1 MRLCVSLLLA
11 CSLVSAEVHTLSL
24 RQAAARALAQNPDVL
39 MARLDE
45 QKAAQQV
52 RIARDPFVPKV
63 YAGSGLAYSYGF
75 PMSIEGAAPSVVQAR
90 AVSSLYNRS
99 KTYALA
105 QTKEQARGMSFLT
118 QTRGEDA
125 VLRTIE
131 LWLDAEHAARSLEAA
146 EAQVETARKLEV
158 IARNRV
164 EGGAELPI
172 EARKALLETAKAR
185 QRAQAFDADR
195 ELLEATLA
203 NVLGYEPGDR
213 VRPVPGERPLPD
225 VPASEA
231 DARAEAWKQSK
242 ELRKLES
249 DLMARE
255 LEGRSARATRLPT
268 LDLVAQYG
276 LFAKFNNYDEY
287 FNRFQRNNA
296 QLGLSITVPL
306 FLGPA
311 AQAQATQA
319 SIETTRLRTQ
329 IQATRN
335 RIALD
340 VDEDFLVLKRA
351 QTALEVS
358 RLDLDVARDSLGVLL
373 KRHEMGEGTLGDVEA
388 ARRLESEKWLAWLG
402 AQHQIERAR
411 FALLHRTGAL
421 LAAVQ

>member
-1 MRLCVSLLLA
+1 MRLCASLLLA
-11 CSLVSAEVHTLSL
+11 CTFLSAEVHNLSL
-24 RQAAARALAQNPDVL
+24 RQAATRALAQNPDVL

-45 QKAAQQV
+45 QKAAQQI
-52 RIARDPFVPKV
+52 RIARDPFIPKV

-75 PMSIEGAAPSVVQAR
+75 PMSIEGSAPSVVQAR
-90 AVSSLYNRS
+90 AVSSVYNRS
-99 KTYALA
+99 KTYAVA
-105 QTKEQARGMSFLT
+105 QSKEQARGMGFVT

-131 LWLDAEHAARSLEAA
+131 LWLDAEHAARSAEAA
-146 EAQVETARKLEV
+146 AAQVEAARKLEV

-172 EARKALLETAKAR
+172 EVRKAVLETAKAA
-185 QRAQAFDADR
+185 QRAQSFLADR
-195 ELLEATLA
+195 ELLEAMLA

-213 VRPVPGERPLPD
+213 VRPVPGERALPE
-225 VPASEA
+225 VPQNEA
-231 DARAEAWKQSK
+231 AARAEAWKQSK

-249 DLMARE
+249 DLMATE
-255 LEGRSARATRLPT
+255 LQARSARATRLPT

-296 QLGLSITVPL
+296 QLGVSITVPL
-306 FLGPA
+306 FVGA
-311 AQAQATQA
+311 AARAQATQA
-319 SIETTRLRTQ
+319 TLQTARLRTE
-329 IQATRN
+329 IQAARN
-335 RIALD
+335 RIALG
-340 VDEDFLVLKRA
+340 VDEDFLLLRRA

-358 RLDLDVARDSLGVLL
+358 RLDLDVARESLSVLL
-373 KRHEMGEGTLGDVEA
+373 KRHEMGEGSLADVEA
-388 ARRLESEKWLAWLG
+388 ARRLESEKWIAWLG

-421 LAAVQ
+421 LATIQ

>member
-1 MRLCVSLLLA
+1 MRLCASLLLA
-11 CSLVSAEVHTLSL
+11 CTFLSAEVHNLSL
-24 RQAAARALAQNPDVL
+24 RQAATRALAQNPDVL

-45 QKAAQQV
+45 QKAALQI
-52 RIARDPFVPKV
+52 RIARDPFIPKV

-75 PMSIEGAAPSVVQAR
+75 PMSIEGSAPSVVQAR
-90 AVSSLYNRS
+90 AVSSVYNRS

-105 QTKEQARGMSFLT
+105 QSKEQARGMGFVT

-131 LWLDAEHAARSLEAA
+131 LWLDAEHAARSAEAA
-146 EAQVETARKLEV
+146 VAQVEAARKLEV

-172 EARKALLETAKAR
+172 EVRKAVLETAKSA
-185 QRAQAFDADR
+185 QRAQSFQADR

-213 VRPVPGERPLPD
+213 VRPVPGERALPE
-225 VPASEA
+225 VPQNEA
-231 DARAEAWKQSK
+231 AARAEAWKQSK

-249 DLMARE
+249 DLMATE
-255 LEGRSARATRLPT
+255 LQTRSARATRLPT

-276 LFAKFNNYDEY
+276 LFARFNNYDEY

-296 QLGLSITVPL
+296 QLGVSITVPL
-306 FLGPA
+306 FLGAA

-319 SIETTRLRTQ
+319 ALQTARLRTE
-329 IQATRN
+329 IQAARN
-335 RIALD
+335 RIALG
-340 VDEDFLVLKRA
+340 VDEDFLLLRRA

-358 RLDLDVARDSLGVLL
+358 RLDLDVARESLSVLL
-373 KRHEMGEGTLGDVEA
+373 KRHEMGEGSLADVEA
-388 ARRLESEKWLAWLG
+388 ARRLESEKWIAWLG
-402 AQHQIERAR
+402 AQHQFERAR
-411 FALLHRTGAL
+411 FALLHRTGGL
-421 LAAVQ
+421 LAAIQ

>member
-1 MRLCVSLLLA
+1 MRLCALLLLA
-11 CSLVSAEVHTLSL
+11 RCVLPGEVHDLSL

-52 RIARDPFVPKV
+52 RVARDPFIPKV

-75 PMSIEGAAPSVVQAR
+75 PMSIEGSAPSVVQAR
-90 AVSSLYNRS
+90 AVSSVFNRS
-99 KTYALA
+99 KTHALE
-105 QTKEQARGMSFLT
+105 QSKEQARGMTFVT
-118 QTRGEDA
+118 QSRGEDA

-131 LWLDAEHAARSLEAA
+131 LWLDAEHAARSAEAA
-146 EAQVETARKLEV
+146 AAQVETARKLEV

-172 EARKALLETAKAR
+172 EARKAVLETAKAR
-185 QRAQAFDADR
+185 QRAQGFEADR

-203 NVLGYEPGDR
+203 NVLGYAPGDR

-225 VPASEA
+225 VPPSEEVA
-231 DARAEAWKQSK
+231 RDAAWKQSK

-249 DLMARE
+249 DLAASE
-255 LEGRSARATRLPT
+255 WDARSARAARLPT

-276 LFAKFNNYDEY
+276 LFAKFNNYNEY

-296 QLGLSITVPL
+296 QLGVSITMPL

-319 SIETTRLRTQ
+319 TLQATRLRTQ
-329 IQATRN
+329 IQAARS
-335 RIALD
+335 RIALG
-340 VDEDFLVLKRA
+340 VDEDFLVLRRA
-351 QTALEVS
+351 QTAVEVS
-358 RLDLDVARDSLGVLL
+358 RLDLDVARESLSVLL
-373 KRHEMGEGTLGDVEA
+373 KRHEMGEGSLAEVEA
-388 ARRLESEKWLAWLG
+388 ARRSESEKWLAWLG
-402 AQHQIERAR
+402 AQHQVERAR

>member
-1 MRLCVSLLLA
+1 MRIQCSLLLI
-11 CSLVSAEVHTLSL
+11 CSCLSAEVHNLSL
-24 RQAAARALAQNPDVL
+24 RQAAARALVQNPDVL
-39 MARLDE
+39 LARLDE

-52 RIARDPFVPKV
+52 RIARDPFIPKV

-75 PMSIEGAAPSVVQAR
+75 PMSIEGSAPSVVQAR
-90 AVSSLYNRS
+90 AVSSVFNRS
-99 KTYALA
+99 KSFALA
-105 QTKEQARGMSFLT
+105 QTKEQARGMSFVT

-125 VLRTIE
+125 VLRTVE
-131 LWLDAEHAARSLEAA
+131 LWLDAEHAARSAKAA
-146 EAQVETARKLEV
+146 ATQVETAAKLEV

-172 EARKALLETAKAR
+172 EARKAVLETAKAK
-185 QRAQAFDADR
+185 QRAQAFLADR
-195 ELLEATLA
+195 DLLEATLA
-203 NVLGYEPGDR
+203 AVLGYEPGDR

-225 VPASEA
+225 VPATEDA
-231 DARAEAWKQSK
+231 ARAEAWKQSK

-255 LEGRSARATRLPT
+255 LEARSARATRLPT

-276 LFAKFNNYDEY
+276 LFARFNNYDEY

-311 AQAQATQA
+311 AQAQAAQA
-319 SIETTRLRTQ
+319 TLETVRLRTE
-329 IQATRN
+329 IQAARN
-335 RIALD
+335 RIALG
-340 VDEDFLVLKRA
+340 VDEDFLALRRA

-358 RLDLDVARDSLGVLL
+358 RLDLDVARESLGVLL
-373 KRHEMGEGTLGDVEA
+373 KRHEMGEGTLSEVET
-388 ARRLESEKWLAWLG
+388 ARRLESEKWLVWLG

-411 FALLHRTGAL
+411 FALLHRTGSL

>member
-1 MRLCVSLLLA
+1 MRLCASLLLA
-11 CSLVSAEVHTLSL
+11 CTFLSAEVHNLSL
-24 RQAAARALAQNPDVL
+24 RQAATRALAQNPDVL

-45 QKAAQQV
+45 QKAALQI
-52 RIARDPFVPKV
+52 RIARDPFIPKV

-75 PMSIEGAAPSVVQAR
+75 PMSIEGSAPSVVQAR
-90 AVSSLYNRS
+90 AVSSVYNRS

-105 QTKEQARGMSFLT
+105 QSKEQARGMGFVT

-131 LWLDAEHAARSLEAA
+131 LWLDAEHAARSAEAA
-146 EAQVETARKLEV
+146 AAQVEAARKLEV

-172 EARKALLETAKAR
+172 EVRKAVLETAKAA
-185 QRAQAFDADR
+185 QRAQSFQADR

-213 VRPVPGERPLPD
+213 VRPVPGERALPE
-225 VPASEA
+225 VPQNEA
-231 DARAEAWKQSK
+231 AARAEAWKQSK

-249 DLMARE
+249 DLMATE
-255 LEGRSARATRLPT
+255 LQTRSARATRLPT

-276 LFAKFNNYDEY
+276 LFARFNNYDEY

-296 QLGLSITVPL
+296 QLGVSITVPL
-306 FLGPA
+306 FLGAA

-319 SIETTRLRTQ
+319 ALQTARLRTE
-329 IQATRN
+329 IQAARN
-335 RIALD
+335 RIALG
-340 VDEDFLVLKRA
+340 VDEDFLLLRRA

-358 RLDLDVARDSLGVLL
+358 RLDLDVARESLSVLL
-373 KRHEMGEGTLGDVEA
+373 KRHEMGEGSLADVEA
-388 ARRLESEKWLAWLG
+388 ARRLESEKWIAWLG

-421 LAAVQ
+421 LAAIQ

>member
-1 MRLCVSLLLA
+1 MRLCASLLLA
-11 CSLVSAEVHTLSL
+11 CTFLSAEVHNLSL
-24 RQAAARALAQNPDVL
+24 RQAATRALAQNPDVL

-45 QKAAQQV
+45 QKAALQI
-52 RIARDPFVPKV
+52 RIARDPFIPKV

-75 PMSIEGAAPSVVQAR
+75 PMSIEGSAPSVVQAR
-90 AVSSLYNRS
+90 AVSSVYNRS

-105 QTKEQARGMSFLT
+105 QSKEQARGMGFVT

-131 LWLDAEHAARSLEAA
+131 LWLDAEHAARSAEAA
-146 EAQVETARKLEV
+146 AAQVEAARKLEV

-172 EARKALLETAKAR
+172 EVRKAVLETAKAA
-185 QRAQAFDADR
+185 QRAQSFQADR

-213 VRPVPGERPLPD
+213 VRPVPGERALPE
-225 VPASEA
+225 VPQNEA
-231 DARAEAWKQSK
+231 AARAEAWKQSK

-249 DLMARE
+249 DLMATE
-255 LEGRSARATRLPT
+255 LQTRSARATRLPT

-276 LFAKFNNYDEY
+276 LFARFNNYDEY

-296 QLGLSITVPL
+296 QLGVSITVPL
-306 FLGPA
+306 FLGAA

-319 SIETTRLRTQ
+319 ALQTARLRTE
-329 IQATRN
+329 IQAARN
-335 RIALD
+335 RVALG
-340 VDEDFLVLKRA
+340 VDEDFLLLRRA

-358 RLDLDVARDSLGVLL
+358 RLDLDVARESLSVLL
-373 KRHEMGEGTLGDVEA
+373 KRHEMGEGSLADVEA
-388 ARRLESEKWLAWLG
+388 ARRLESEKWIAWLG

-421 LAAVQ
+421 LAAIQ